1 MFVFLSGHG
10 GWLRKFLAGDFWAPL
25 AKLTYGA
32 YLIQAPLMEAVLW
45 GTSTQPVFFTVPQTL
60 ARGIQYWTASY
71 FFALVVF
78 LLVEAPFGHLQA
90 LLFGLRPLKQEADQ
104 ARGCY
109 KASRRVKPVAEDGA
123 GEPAGTVV
131 DIGASALPG
140 VDATRT
146 DHGPG
151 PRHRFS
157 PRDAAEDDVPLSPP
171 TSPPYREMVGIV
183 KKHTPNN
190 VMS

>member
-1 MFVFLSGHG
+1 MIQTIVTHPGGAHKDDLLAVCLMVARHG
-10 GWLRKFLAGDFWAPL
+10 APVVRRDPTDDDL
-25 AKLTYGA
+25 ND
-32 YLIQAPLMEAVLW
+32 
-45 GTSTQPVFFTVPQTL
+45 
-60 ARGIQYWTASY
+60 ASI
-71 FFALVVF
+71 A
-78 LLVEAPFGHLQA
+78 
-90 LLFGLRPLKQEADQ
+90 
-104 ARGCY
+104 
-109 KASRRVKPVAEDGA
+109 
-123 GEPAGTVV
+123 VV
-131 DIGASALPG
+131 DIGANALPG

>member
-1 MFVFLSGHG
+1 MACV
-10 GWLRKFLAGDFWAPL
+10 RRACREL
-25 AKLTYGA
+25 AKLITCRSR
-32 YLIQAPLMEAVLW
+32 W
-45 GTSTQPVFFTVPQTL
+45 KS
-60 ARGIQYWTASY
+60 AR
-71 FFALVVF
+71 
-78 LLVEAPFGHLQA
+78 
-90 LLFGLRPLKQEADQ
+90 
-104 ARGCY
+104 
-109 KASRRVKPVAEDGA
+109 AEDGA